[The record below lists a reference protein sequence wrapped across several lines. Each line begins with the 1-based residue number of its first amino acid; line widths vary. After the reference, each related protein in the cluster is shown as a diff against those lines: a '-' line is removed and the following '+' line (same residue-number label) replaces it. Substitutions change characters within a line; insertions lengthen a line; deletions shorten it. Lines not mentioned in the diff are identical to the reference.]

1 MVDKICSYLT
11 NKIRKQMPEINEERA
26 EIIDYGLH
34 LFIGEIPKTFIFIA
48 IAAILGI
55 LKEFFITVIVI
66 FPYRAFSGGVHLK
79 THIGCILATSLM
91 YCGIAYVS
99 QFHLFSNQL
108 KYILIPLVWIFGIIM
123 CKLYAPADTENV
135 PILRK
140 KDRKTKQILSYITLT
155 IILVIGVFVKDYIV
169 SNIIIL
175 GMLVQ
180 SITITRIIYKL
191 TNNKYGYEVYLEE
204 QKEIINPV

>member
-11 NKIRKQMPEINEERA
+11 NKIRKQIPDVDDERA

-34 LFIGEIPKTFIFIA
+34 LYIGEIPKTFVFIA
-48 IAAILGI
+48 IAVILGV
-55 LKEFFITVIVI
+55 LKEFFITVLVI

-79 THIGCILATSLM
+79 THIGCILATSFM
-91 YCGIAYVS
+91 YCGIAFVS
-99 QFHLFSNQL
+99 QFYLFSNEI
-108 KYILIPLVWIFGIIM
+108 KYILIPLVWIFGMIM
-123 CKLYAPADTENV
+123 CKLYSPADTENV

-140 KDRKTKQILSYITLT
+140 KDRRIKQILSYITLT
-155 IILVIGVFVKDYIV
+155 ITLIIGAIINNYII

-175 GMLVQ
+175 GMFVQ
-180 SITITRIIYKL
+180 SIMISRFAYKV

-204 QKEIINPV
+204 QNQINSPV